1 MTRSRRIMN
10 IIGAVF
16 SIQGALLLMIIPQIA
31 FRIIAIGV
39 GLWLAYKGG
48 KYIIYYLT
56 HANHMVGGK
65 WFLLIGLILFDFGAF
80 SSTLID
86 QAQVIL
92 IIYIVV
98 CHLIGAGLRFVRA
111 FGNKKDGNPGWKIDL
126 AQGIGNVILVC
137 LCLVFIRYVEI
148 PVYIYCAG
156 SIYTSILSI
165 ISSCK
170 RTAIVYVQ

>member
-1 MTRSRRIMN
+1 MTKTRRIMN

-16 SIQGALLLMIIPQIA
+16 SIQGALLLMLIPQIA
-31 FRIIAIGV
+31 FRLIAAGV
-39 GLWLAYKGG
+39 GIWLTCKGG
-48 KYIIYYLT
+48 GYIIYYLT

-65 WFLLIGLILFDFGAF
+65 WILLTGLILFDCGTF
-80 SSTLID
+80 STTLYD
-86 QAQVIL
+86 QAQAIL
-92 IIYIVV
+92 IIYVV
-98 CHLIGAGLRFVRA
+98 GCHVIGAGLRFVRA

-126 AQGIGNVILVC
+126 AQGIGNVALVA
-137 LCLVFIRYVEI
+137 LCLVFIRYVEM

-156 SIYTSILSI
+156 AIYTSILSI